1 MCAAALLL
9 AGVEWSLSVVIYFN
23 FIVAL
28 VTVAGFTIALSES
41 LDLPPPNTGTGC
53 PCSILNFKVLSLIL

>member
-9 AGVEWSLSVVIYFN
+9 AGVEWSFSVVLSFN

-28 VTVAGFTIALSES
+28 VTVAGFTMALSES
-41 LDLPPPNTGTGC
+41 LDLFYHGVPRDPEGC
-53 PCSILNFKVLSLIL
+53 H